1 MFEESMDNF
10 NVKQDLY
17 FQEQYLADKLII
29 ILGTEE
35 NTEQFIS
42 MLSKLFKDKHFSTQ
56 LGSEELC

>member
-1 MFEESMDNF
+1 MFEESMNNF

-17 FQEQYLADKLII
+17 FQEPYLADKLIN

-42 MLSKLFKDKHFSTQ
+42 ALSMLFKDKHFSTQ
-56 LGSEELC
+56 FGSEDLY

>member
-17 FQEQYLADKLII
+17 FQEQYLADKLIN

-35 NTEQFIS
+35 NTE
-42 MLSKLFKDKHFSTQ
+42 
-56 LGSEELC
+56 